1 MEDGS
6 RITEARRRL
15 RSTRYAVG
23 VTAGITFAGLAL
35 VARVAHPGASAHAS
49 TGGRAS
55 AQAGATE
62 ADSGFFLDDGG
73 GSFGS
78 SQSSTPQIRSGGS

>member
-23 VTAGITFAGLAL
+23 VAAGIAFAGLAL

-49 TGGRAS
+49 TGGQTAAQAS
-55 AQAGATE
+55 AAT
-62 ADSGFFLDDGG
+62 ADDGFFGSG

-78 SQSSTPQIRSGGS
+78 SQSAAPQLRTGGS

>member
-23 VTAGITFAGLAL
+23 VAAGITFAGLAL
-35 VARVAHPGASAHAS
+35 VARVAHPGAAHAS
-49 TGGRAS
+49 TGGRPS
-55 AQAGATE
+55 ARAGATS
-62 ADSGFFLDDGG
+62 ADSGFFLDGG
-73 GSFGS
+73 GTFGS
-78 SQSSTPQIRSGGS
+78 SQSSAPQIRSGGS

>member
-1 MEDGS
+1 MENGS

-23 VTAGITFAGLAL
+23 VAAGITFAGLAL

-49 TGGRAS
+49 SGGQS
-55 AQAGATE
+55 AAQTSATE
-62 ADSGFFLDDGG
+62 ADSGFFFDGG

>member
-1 MEDGS
+1 MDDGS

-23 VTAGITFAGLAL
+23 VAAGITFAGLAL

-49 TGGRAS
+49 TSRQTTAPAS
-55 AQAGATE
+55 AT
-62 ADSGFFLDDGG
+62 DSDDGYFFDDGG